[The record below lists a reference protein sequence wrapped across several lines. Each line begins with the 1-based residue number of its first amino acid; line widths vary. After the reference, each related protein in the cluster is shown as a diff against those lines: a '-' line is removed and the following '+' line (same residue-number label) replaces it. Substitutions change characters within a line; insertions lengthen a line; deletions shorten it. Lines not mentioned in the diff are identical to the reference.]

1 VKNFRLDHKVKIL
14 LGLSTA
20 IVGASLLFITLS
32 PYEEML
38 KNVISHPTPTTTPP
52 SLPANGTLTYD
63 LPSSDS
69 RTIIPIQMKLPDGL
83 WSAPI
88 KFNFDTG
95 ASWPTDVPL
104 ELLADFGA
112 APDGVPSDERKEQ
125 PGVIRIPG
133 LDGEYN
139 IPIMIQDKDHYD
151 LFRTD
156 PNRYPLLRIR
166 DITDEISMVFTNKQT
181 VLRLGATKPPELTA
195 APASSV
201 INLPDMMRRT
211 GTPTSGWQWNQVT
224 FKNPAT
230 GLTFTDWMGLNTGD
244 VRIVVKKS
252 LADTLG
258 LPLTP
263 GRNPENFDT
272 HATIEFIESTPIHA
286 ILDNIAVEARDD
298 NVRFGRG
305 GPPRNFGLG
314 LVVLDKYSIA
324 IWGGLHWAL
333 ISNDSVIPPPPPPP
347 PSPEGNVL
355 LTSAAWANGHARMLD
370 NSHQRD
376 PDDNMFEN
384 SGGSP

>member
-1 VKNFRLDHKVKIL
+1 MVKNFRLDHKVKIL

-32 PYEEML
+32 PYGEIL
-38 KNVISHPTPTTTPP
+38 KNVISRPTTTPP
-52 SLPANGTLTYD
+52 SPPANGTLTYD
-63 LPSSDS
+63 LTSSDS
-69 RTIIPIQMKLPDGL
+69 RTIIPIQMKLPDGS

-151 LFRTD
+151 LFRND

-166 DITDEISMVFTNKQT
+166 DITDEISMVFTNKNT

-201 INLPDMMRRT
+201 INLPDMRARS

-224 FKNPAT
+224 FKNPVT

-272 HATIEFIESTPIHA
+272 HVTLEFIESTPTHA

-298 NVRFGRG
+298 NARFARG

-333 ISNDSVIPPPPPPP
+333 ISTDSVIPPPPPPF
-347 PSPEGNVL
+347 S
-355 LTSAAWANGHARMLD
+355 
-370 NSHQRD
+370 
-376 PDDNMFEN
+376 
-384 SGGSP
+384 